1 MGKKE
6 GCGVGICYEM
16 RTCVLD
22 FGMGCFAASLT
33 GDQTHECCARSR
45 DGLRPQRH

>member
-33 GDQTHECCARSR
+33 RDQTRECCARSR
-45 DGLRPQRH
+45 DGLRPPRH